1 MSSINRTGSGSTGGR
16 NDRPL
21 QRLAGKTTTAAGT
34 AAQQMRTCSACNKEF
49 TLDEYLDHVYD
60 NDECYKAYLS
70 SEKKEMSKQ

>member
-1 MSSINRTGSGSTGGR
+1 MSAIDRTSSGSR
-16 NDRPL
+16 NERPL
-21 QRLAGKTTTAAGT
+21 QRLAGKTAGT
-34 AAQQMRTCSACNKEF
+34 AQQMRTCSACNIEF

>member
-1 MSSINRTGSGSTGGR
+1 MSAGSRSGGNRNNT
-16 NDRPL
+16 DRPL
-21 QRLAGKTTTAAGT
+21 QRLTGKTTAIGT

-60 NDECYKAYLS
+60 NDECYRAYLA

>member
-1 MSSINRTGSGSTGGR
+1 MSAADRTGRSSS
-16 NDRPL
+16 NERPL
-21 QRLAGKTTTAAGT
+21 QKLTGKTAGAT
-34 AAQQMRTCSACNKEF
+34 AQQMRTCPACNKEF